1 MIILLEHFS
10 IYVPMS
16 MILMP
21 NLLNTIPCQKKQ
33 TLRNKKEWAFL
44 SGEPQQQ
51 FSIATFKTK
60 STPI

>member
-1 MIILLEHFS
+1 MIILLVHFS

-33 TLRNKKEWAFL
+33 TLRNKKEWALL
-44 SGEPQQQ
+44 SGDSEQQ

-60 STPI
+60 SNRI